1 MKRSRV
7 QFENPRGETLSGLID
22 WPVGRAPVAFAL
34 FAHCFTCTKNIR
46 AATHISEALAQSGI
60 AVMRFDFTG
69 LGQSDGEFADSNFSG
84 NVQDLIGA
92 AEYLGREHQAPK
104 ILVGHSLG
112 GTAVLHAARSIPES
126 VAVATIGS
134 PADASHVAHLV
145 QSKRSEIE
153 ARGEAEVLLAG
164 RPFTIKKQFLDDLEN
179 QPAPKT
185 LRDLDRALAVF
196 HSPVDTVVDVSN
208 AAEIFTN
215 ARHPKSFISLDQAD
229 HLLSKESDARY
240 VGAVLA
246 AWAERFIDASDQDD
260 AALPR
265 REGRVVA
272 RTGKRFRTQINA
284 DGHSL
289 VADEPKSVGGEDSG
303 PSPYGLLSAA
313 LGSCSTMTLR
323 MYADRKGWPLESV
336 TVSVSHG
343 KIHAED
349 CGQCETSSGRI
360 DRFDKI
366 VELEG
371 PLDATQRER
380 LLEIAD
386 KCPVHKTLH
395 SEVLIETRKSGA
407 GVD

>member
-1 MKRSRV
+1 MKRTRV
-7 QFENPRGETLSGLID
+7 RFRNRQGEALSGLID
-22 WPVGRAPVAFAL
+22 WPVGRTPTAFAL

-46 AATHISEALAQSGI
+46 AATHISEALAHSGM

-69 LGQSDGEFADSNFSG
+69 LGQSEGEFADSNFSG
-84 NVQDLIGA
+84 NVQDLISA
-92 AEYLGREHQAPK
+92 AEYLSREHQAPK
-104 ILVGHSLG
+104 ILIGHSLG

-134 PADASHVAHLV
+134 PADAAHVAHLV
-145 QSKRSEIE
+145 QSKRPEIDE
-153 ARGEAEVLLAG
+153 QGKAEVLLAG

-179 QPAPKT
+179 QPAPET
-185 LRDLDRALAVF
+185 LRDLNRALAVF

-246 AWAERFIDASDQDD
+246 AWSGRFIDASGKD
-260 AALPR
+260 ATLPQ
-265 REGRVVA
+265 REGKVVA
-272 RTGKRFRTQINA
+272 RTGTGLLTDINA
-284 DGHSL
+284 DGHPL
-289 VADEPKSVGGEDSG
+289 AADEPKSVGGEDSG
-303 PSPYGLLSAA
+303 PTPYGLLSAA
-313 LGSCSTMTLR
+313 LAACSTMTLR

-336 TVSVSHG
+336 TVSVAHG

-349 CGQCETSSGRI
+349 CAQCEATTGRI
-360 DRFDKI
+360 DRFDKT

-371 PLDATQRER
+371 PLDETQQER

-386 KCPVHKTLH
+386 KCPVHRTLH
-395 SEVLIETRKSGA
+395 SEVLVETTLKPPASY
-407 GVD
+407 